1 MIALDFTP
9 APAVRSPAPRALRAK
24 LIALSIAATLLSGP
38 AQAQLSLPGAAPPPA
53 GPMTSVPLDAGAKPK
68 PKPKPKDD
76 GPVRAPGEE
85 TVVDRSLLHNGYAGR
100 LELERRDK
108 SLAVVKLTLP
118 GDAMSKA
125 GQACKVEALTGGPI
139 VATAVGKP
147 KGLARYQVALPGCDF
162 SFDVLDGAVRVEP
175 AQRVCEFAAAD
186 CRVDMSGLWGP
197 PAASL
202 GGERAREI
210 EKTRARAEAS
220 MRAHFKTLVGRTSGK
235 DAVKLV
241 ARDQA
246 AFSSQREMVCR
257 DYQQETKHG
266 FCGSSV
272 TEARAAELWAL
283 LGAPAAGADGAEA
296 KPKKPKKPKPKPA
309 AAPVA
314 GQGFGLPPAF

>member
-1 MIALDFTP
+1 MKIAIVVSAGLFASALLA
-9 APAVRSPAPRALRAK
+9 APAV
-24 LIALSIAATLLSGP
+24 
-38 AQAQLSLPGAAPPPA
+38 AQLSLPGAVPAAPSAGPA
-53 GPMTSVPLDAGAKPK
+53 GAPADPTKPKAKPK
-68 PKPKPKDD
+68 PKPRDD
-76 GPVRAPGEE
+76 GPVRAPGDE

-108 SLAVVKLTLP
+108 TLAVVKLTLP

-241 ARDQA
+241 AREQA
-246 AFSSQREMVCR
+246 AFSSQREMICR
-257 DYQQETKHG
+257 DYQLETKHG
-266 FCGSSV
+266 FCGSRV

-283 LGAPAAGADGAEA
+283 LGAPAGGAEGAEA

-309 AAPVA
+309 APVA